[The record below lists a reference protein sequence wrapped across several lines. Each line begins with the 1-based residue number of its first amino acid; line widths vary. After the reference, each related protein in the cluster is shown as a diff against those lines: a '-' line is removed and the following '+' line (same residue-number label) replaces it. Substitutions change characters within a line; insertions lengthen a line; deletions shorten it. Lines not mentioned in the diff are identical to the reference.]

1 MRRGH
6 NIKVKRDGESSGC
19 SRARMLNVRRL
30 PGTAY
35 GPRLLPGCTSTNERI
50 SPNAPEFVAML
61 TVSLPTFAK
70 RGCTEASMDFPIC
83 DVSRVFFFFKSF
95 YHSREL
101 VPRLLL
107 SSLPQYYL
115 ICGTCFSSSTVSF

>member
-35 GPRLLPGCTSTNERI
+35 GPWLLPGCTSTNERI
-50 SPNAPEFVAML
+50 SPNAPEFVSML
-61 TVSLPTFAK
+61 TVSLPTFAL
-70 RGCTEASMDFPIC
+70 CEA
-83 DVSRVFFFFKSF
+83 RVYRNLNGFSDLRRLPFFFKRSIIQANLCP
-95 YHSREL
+95 YYC
-101 VPRLLL
+101 L
-107 SSLPQYYL
+107 SSLSQVL
-115 ICGTCFSSSTVSF
+115 FDLRNVLL